1 MPQLDFATFPPQI
14 IWLILTFV
22 TLYLVMARVAL
33 PRIGGIIEQRR
44 DRIADD
50 LDQAT
55 KLKTETE
62 QAIQTYQQALADARA
77 RAHDIAQKTRNQLTT
92 ETTAQKKAAN
102 DQLAAHTAAAD
113 ARIKAAK
120 DAALCH
126 LADIA
131 IDTTGAIVNQLL
143 GGKASAETIKQAVA
157 AELGK

>member
-1 MPQLDFATFPPQI
+1 MPQLDFATFTPQI

-50 LDQAT
+50 LDQAA

-62 QAIQTYQQALADARA
+62 QAIQTYRQALADARA
-77 RAHDIAQKTRNQLTT
+77 HAHDIAQKTRDQLTT
-92 ETTAQKKAAN
+92 ETAAQKKAAN
-102 DQLAAHTAAAD
+102 DQLAAHIAAAD

-120 DAALCH
+120 DAALGH

-131 IDTTGAIVNQLL
+131 ANTTEAIVSRLL
-143 GGKASAETIKQAVA
+143 GSKASAETIKQAIA